1 VIVED
6 DVYLGMGVRILPDL
20 TIGRGTVVGAGS
32 VVRKSLPPFALAAGV
47 PAHAPGRPSRVVHC
61 PAVEY
66 DAGA

>member
-32 VVRKSLPPFALAAGV
+32 VVRKSLPPFAVAAGV
-47 PAHAPGRPSRVVHC
+47 PVRVLRMRRDAP
-61 PAVEY
+61 AE
-66 DAGA
+66 